1 MITLI
6 EKIAE
11 QRPTL
16 KDISIKSYATSIRNI
31 ILKYTGVDI
40 KNKYDYS
47 YLHYFKNVQKFIA
60 FLEQTNLAKSSQ
72 STYLYAVIVLLSFD
86 ATNFK
91 NELKEYKAIYKIK
104 SDTLNNKPKT
114 INENKNWTTMKELLL
129 IQKQM
134 ATNLNKKSYKE
145 YKNFVIIS
153 LHLLQEPRRNIART
167 IRVLDESVFDNMP
180 IEDLEANFLVLC
192 KSPFFFYG
200 DQKNSQR
207 NGEVVQISTELTN
220 ILLDFIKTFKIK
232 NNQLLLSSKQG
243 NDTMISTGAYTKIL
257 LKYLNIGASMIRKIY
272 ITEHKLLSNAP
283 IKHMGNST
291 STQYI
296 CYYKP

>member
-31 ILKYTGVDI
+31 ILKYTGIDI

-47 YLHYFKNVQKFIA
+47 YLHYFKNVQKFIT

-91 NELKEYKAIYKIK
+91 NELKEYKSIYKIK

-114 INENKNWTTMKELLL
+114 ISENKNWTTMKELL
-129 IQKQM
+129 
-134 ATNLNKKSYKE
+134 
-145 YKNFVIIS
+145 II
-153 LHLLQEPRRNIART
+153 
-167 IRVLDESVFDNMP
+167 
-180 IEDLEANFLVLC
+180 
-192 KSPFFFYG
+192 
-200 DQKNSQR
+200 
-207 NGEVVQISTELTN
+207 
-220 ILLDFIKTFKIK
+220 
-232 NNQLLLSSKQG
+232 
-243 NDTMISTGAYTKIL
+243 
-257 LKYLNIGASMIRKIY
+257 
-272 ITEHKLLSNAP
+272 
-283 IKHMGNST
+283 
-291 STQYI
+291 
-296 CYYKP
+296 

>member
-1 MITLI
+1 MMTLI
-6 EKIAE
+6 EKIE
-11 QRPTL
+11 EERPTL

-40 KNKYDYS
+40 ENNYNDS
-47 YLHYFKNVQKFIA
+47 YLNYFIHVQDFIT
-60 FLEQTNLAKSSQ
+60 FLENTDLSKSTQ

-86 ATNFK
+86 EINFK
-91 NELKEYKAIYKIK
+91 TELKEYKRIYKIK
-104 SDTLNNKPKT
+104 SDGLNNKPKT
-114 INENKNWTTMKELLL
+114 HNENKNWTTMKDLLL

-134 ATNLNKKSYKE
+134 KKNLNKNSYKD

-167 IRVLDESVFDNMP
+167 IRVVNEKVFDKME
-180 IEDLEANFLVLC
+180 IQDLEANFIVLC
-192 KSPFFFYG
+192 KKPFFFYG

-207 NGEVVQISTELTN
+207 NGEVVMINNDLKN

-232 NNQLLLSSKQG
+232 NNELLLSSKQG
-243 NDTMISTGAYTKIL
+243 NDTMISSGAYTKIL
-257 LKYLNIGASMIRKIY
+257 LKYLNISSSMIRKIY
-272 ITEHKLLSNAP
+272 ITEHKKISNAP
-283 IKHMGNST
+283 IKNMGNST
-291 STQYI
+291 ATQYI